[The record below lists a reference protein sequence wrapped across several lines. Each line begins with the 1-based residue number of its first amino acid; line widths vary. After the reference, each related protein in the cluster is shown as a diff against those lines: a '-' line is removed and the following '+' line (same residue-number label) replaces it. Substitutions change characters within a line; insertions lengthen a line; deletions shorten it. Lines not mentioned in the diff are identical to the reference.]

1 MQIQYRN
8 EKVETKRV
16 YYTGTDVLPQ
26 GAALCYDADYGTA
39 ASADNERAFRVE
51 KPATA
56 NFHNFA
62 GILTDQFAGV
72 KGPAMVEIYVP
83 TARGQKVTVRS
94 GANNVIDST
103 LLRLKNGTYELDTD
117 GTGPVVARAMQTVDH
132 SAISGPVQAL
142 MTGPVAP
149 VAEAAIADLVDNS
162 GGSADNTI
170 AAITNSANVGSADVG
185 PTANAIAD
193 LAAKVNA
200 ILAALRGA
208 GIIKP

>member
-16 YYTGTDVLPQ
+16 YYTGTDVLPP
-26 GAALCYDADYGTA
+26 GAALCYDADYGVAT
-39 ASADNERAFRVE
+39 SADNERAFRVE
-51 KPATA
+51 KPSTA

-117 GTGPVVARAMQTVDH
+117 GTGPVVARAMQTVDR
-132 SAISGPVQAL
+132 STKSGPVQAL

-149 VAEAAIADLVDNS
+149 VAEAAIADLVDALD
-162 GGSADNTI
+162 G
-170 AAITNSANVGSADVG
+170 ANFTGDTLTTSSTPTVEELEACVGA
-185 PTANAIAD
+185 
-193 LAAKVNA
+193 LAGKVNA

-208 GIIKP
+208 GIVKP